1 MRGLHIRFATA
12 RSFFALLASAAAWGM
27 LIAGCGAQ
35 EEKPA
40 EPVEFEE
47 TLGFSGAGI
56 IERQSRVEGEI
67 QACMKAQGFEYI
79 PVDPLVQERALTG
92 RAQTEEEFIKQFG
105 SGISTLFDRGL
116 GRGQTDPNDRIRK
129 SLSGAD
135 RAAYD
140 RVLSGENP
148 GATFAEAV
156 DSGDFSE
163 LGGCTKQ
170 ASEAEFGGTAVVTTV
185 LGKLDELDERIV
197 QDQRMRRA
205 AEKWSACM
213 LAKGYRY
220 EEEGE
225 IEEDLTERFQAIVGS
240 AVKPGALTPPDPKL
254 RYDRPALAKLRSEE
268 VRISVADLECE
279 NREVDPVERI
289 VRPQY
294 EAAFRRDNRRLIAR
308 VRPPGRDPT
317 VRR

>member
-1 MRGLHIRFATA
+1 
-12 RSFFALLASAAAWGM
+12 M

-35 EEKPA
+35 EKKPA

-67 QACMKAQGFEYI
+67 QECMKAQGFEYI

-92 RAQTEEEFIKQFG
+92 KAQTEEEFIRQFG

-116 GRGQTDPNDRIRK
+116 GREQADPNDRIRK
-129 SLSGAD
+129 SLSAAD

-140 RVLSGENP
+140 RVLGGENP

-163 LGGCTKQ
+163 LGGCTKR
-170 ASEAEFGGTAVVTTV
+170 ASEAEFGGTAVVTALV
-185 LGKLDELDERIV
+185 GKLDELDERIV

-205 AEKWSACM
+205 AEKWSACV

-240 AVKPGALTPPDPKL
+240 GVKPGAIAPPDPNL
-254 RYDRPALAKLRSEE
+254 RYDRAALAKLQSEE

-308 VRPPGRDPT
+308 VRPPGAHATAGR
-317 VRR
+317 